1 MLIDKTTLLSMI
13 TNQADEITANSLP
26 DDAIIEIVSGENYVY
41 AQYYSEDMDENI
53 VFKIDSE
60 YEDRREVYVDGLVS

>member
-1 MLIDKTTLLSMI
+1 MLIDKITLLSTI
-13 TNQADEITANSLP
+13 TNQADEIIANSLP

>member
-1 MLIDKTTLLSMI
+1 MFIDKITLLSMI

-41 AQYYSEDMDENI
+41 AQYYSDDIDEYI

>member
-1 MLIDKTTLLSMI
+1 MFIDKITLLSLI

-26 DDAIIEIVSGENYVY
+26 DDAIIEIVPGGNYVY
-41 AQYYSEDMDENI
+41 AQYYSEEKDENI

-60 YEDRREVYVDGLVS
+60 YEDRKEVYVSGLVT

>member
-1 MLIDKTTLLSMI
+1 MI
-13 TNQADEITANSLP
+13 TNQADEIIANSLP

-41 AQYYSEDMDENI
+41 AQYYSEEKDENI

>member
-1 MLIDKTTLLSMI
+1 MLIDKITLLSMI
-13 TNQADEITANSLP
+13 TNQADEIIANSLP
-26 DDAIIEIVSGENYVY
+26 DDAIIEIVPGENYVY
-41 AQYYSEDMDENI
+41 AQYYSEDIGENI

>member
-1 MLIDKTTLLSMI
+1 MLIDKMILLSLI
-13 TNQADEITANSLP
+13 TNQADEIIANSLP

-41 AQYYSEDMDENI
+41 AQYYSEDIDEYI

-60 YEDRREVYVDGLVS
+60 YEDRREVYVNGLVS

>member
-1 MLIDKTTLLSMI
+1 MLIDKITLLSMI
-13 TNQADEITANSLP
+13 TNQADEIIANSLP
-26 DDAIIEIVSGENYVY
+26 DDAVIEIVPGENYIY
-41 AQYYSEDMDENI
+41 AQYYSEEKDENI

>member
-1 MLIDKTTLLSMI
+1 MI
-13 TNQADEITANSLP
+13 TNQADEIISNSLP

-41 AQYYSEDMDENI
+41 AQYYSEDIDENI

-60 YEDRREVYVDGLVS
+60 YEDRREVYVNGLVS

>member
-1 MLIDKTTLLSMI
+1 MLIDKITLLSMI
-13 TNQADEITANSLP
+13 TNQADEIIANSLP

-41 AQYYSEDMDENI
+41 TQYYSEDIDEYI

>member
-1 MLIDKTTLLSMI
+1 MI
-13 TNQADEITANSLP
+13 TNQADEIIANSLP
-26 DDAIIEIVSGENYVY
+26 DDAIIEIVPGENYVY
-41 AQYYSEDMDENI
+41 AQYYSEDMDKYI

>member
-1 MLIDKTTLLSMI
+1 MLIDKITLLSMI
-13 TNQADEITANSLP
+13 TNQADEIIANSIP

-41 AQYYSEDMDENI
+41 AQYYSEDIDEYI

-60 YEDRREVYVDGLVS
+60 YEDRREVYVNGLVS

>member
-1 MLIDKTTLLSMI
+1 MFIDKITLLAMI
-13 TNQADEITANSLP
+13 TNQADEIIVNSLP

-41 AQYYSEDMDENI
+41 AQYYSEEKDENI

>member
-1 MLIDKTTLLSMI
+1 MLIDKITLLSMI
-13 TNQADEITANSLP
+13 TNQADEIIANSIP

>member
-1 MLIDKTTLLSMI
+1 MLIDKITLLSMI
-13 TNQADEITANSLP
+13 TNQADEIIANSLP
-26 DDAIIEIVSGENYVY
+26 DDAIIEIVSGENNVY
-41 AQYYSEDMDENI
+41 AQYYSEDIGENI

>member
-1 MLIDKTTLLSMI
+1 MFIDKITLLSMI
-13 TNQADEITANSLP
+13 TNQADEIIANSLH

-41 AQYYSEDMDENI
+41 AQYYSEDMDEYI

-60 YEDRREVYVDGLVS
+60 YEDRREVYVNGLVS

>member
-1 MLIDKTTLLSMI
+1 MLIDKITLLSMI
-13 TNQADEITANSLP
+13 TNQADEIIANSLP

-60 YEDRREVYVDGLVS
+60 YEDRREVYVNGLVS

>member
-1 MLIDKTTLLSMI
+1 MLIDKITLLSMI
-13 TNQADEITANSLP
+13 TNQADEIIANSLP

-41 AQYYSEDMDENI
+41 AQYYSEDMDESI

>member
-1 MLIDKTTLLSMI
+1 MLIDKITLLSMI
-13 TNQADEITANSLP
+13 TNQADEIIANSLP
-26 DDAIIEIVSGENYVY
+26 DDVIIEIVSGENYVY

>member
-1 MLIDKTTLLSMI
+1 VLIDKITLLSMI
-13 TNQADEITANSLP
+13 TNQADEIIANSLP

-41 AQYYSEDMDENI
+41 AQYYSEDMDEYI

-60 YEDRREVYVDGLVS
+60 YEDRREVYVNGLVS

>member
-1 MLIDKTTLLSMI
+1 MLIDKITLLSMI

-41 AQYYSEDMDENI
+41 AQYYSEDMGENI

-60 YEDRREVYVDGLVS
+60 YEDRREVYVSGLVS

>member
-1 MLIDKTTLLSMI
+1 MLIDKITLLSMI

-41 AQYYSEDMDENI
+41 AQYYSEDIDENI
-53 VFKIDSE
+53 VFKIESE
-60 YEDRREVYVDGLVS
+60 YEDRREVYVNGLVS

>member
-1 MLIDKTTLLSMI
+1 MLIDKITLLSMI

-26 DDAIIEIVSGENYVY
+26 DDAIIEIVPGENYVY
-41 AQYYSEDMDENI
+41 AQYYSEDIDEYI

>member
-1 MLIDKTTLLSMI
+1 MFIDKITLLSMI
-13 TNQADEITANSLP
+13 TNQADEIIANSLP

-41 AQYYSEDMDENI
+41 AQYYSEEKDENI

>member
-1 MLIDKTTLLSMI
+1 MLIDKITLLSMI
-13 TNQADEITANSLP
+13 INQADEIIANSLP
-26 DDAIIEIVSGENYVY
+26 DDTIIEIVSGENYVY
-41 AQYYSEDMDENI
+41 AQYYSEDIDEYI

>member
-1 MLIDKTTLLSMI
+1 MLIDKITLLSMI

-41 AQYYSEDMDENI
+41 AQYYSEDIDENI

-60 YEDRREVYVDGLVS
+60 YEDRREVYVNGLVS

>member
-1 MLIDKTTLLSMI
+1 MLIDKITLLSMV
-13 TNQADEITANSLP
+13 TNQADEIIANSLP

-60 YEDRREVYVDGLVS
+60 YEDRREVYVSGLVS

>member
-1 MLIDKTTLLSMI
+1 MLIDKITLLSMI
-13 TNQADEITANSLP
+13 TNQVDEIIANSLP

>member
-1 MLIDKTTLLSMI
+1 MLIDKITLLSMI
-13 TNQADEITANSLP
+13 TNQADEIIANSLP

-41 AQYYSEDMDENI
+41 AQYYSEDMGENI

-60 YEDRREVYVDGLVS
+60 HEDRREVYVSGLVT

>member
-1 MLIDKTTLLSMI
+1 MTLLSMI
-13 TNQADEITANSLP
+13 TNQADEIIANSLP

-41 AQYYSEDMDENI
+41 AQYYSEDTGENI

>member
-1 MLIDKTTLLSMI
+1 MLIDKITLLSMI
-13 TNQADEITANSLP
+13 TNQADEIIANSLP

-41 AQYYSEDMDENI
+41 AQYYSEDMDEYI

>member
-1 MLIDKTTLLSMI
+1 MLIDKITLLSMI
-13 TNQADEITANSLP
+13 TNQADEIIANSLP
-26 DDAIIEIVSGENYVY
+26 DNAIIEIVSGENYVY
-41 AQYYSEDMDENI
+41 AQYYSEDIGENI

>member
-1 MLIDKTTLLSMI
+1 MLIDKITLLSMI
-13 TNQADEITANSLP
+13 TDQADEIIANSLP
-26 DDAIIEIVSGENYVY
+26 DDAIIEIASGENYVY
-41 AQYYSEDMDENI
+41 AQYYSEDIDENI

>member
-1 MLIDKTTLLSMI
+1 MLIDKITLLSMI

-26 DDAIIEIVSGENYVY
+26 DDAIIEIVSGESYVY
-41 AQYYSEDMDENI
+41 AQYYSEGIDEYI

>member
-1 MLIDKTTLLSMI
+1 MLIDKITLLSMI
-13 TNQADEITANSLP
+13 TNQADEIIANSLP

-41 AQYYSEDMDENI
+41 AQYYSEDMDGNI

>member
-1 MLIDKTTLLSMI
+1 MLIDKITLLSMI

>member
-1 MLIDKTTLLSMI
+1 MLIDKITLLSMI
-13 TNQADEITANSLP
+13 TTQADEIIANSLP

>member
-1 MLIDKTTLLSMI
+1 MLIDKITLLSMI
-13 TNQADEITANSLP
+13 TNQADEIIANSLS

-41 AQYYSEDMDENI
+41 AQYYSEDIDEYI